1 MFPRA
6 VHMHDFVVGP
16 QAWATGATGPQSQ
29 IMAARVSPVAQTI
42 DLEYVVNPP
51 LPNLASSN
59 SSGVTQKGVTG
70 NFVSIFAD
78 GADLY
83 IVLSKTADKV
93 ASPSPTAFGT
103 ITGSGTYQGVTG
115 ACWVVKNGTEMR
127 FVPRYGQD
135 RYMGVAASA
144 TGAIRMY
151 MSNPST
157 GGGM

>member
-6 VHMHDFVVGP
+6 VHMHDFVSAP
-16 QAWATGATGPQSQ
+16 QAWATGATGPQGQ
-29 IMAARVSPVAQTI
+29 VMAARVSPTAQLI
-42 DLEYVVNPP
+42 DLQLVVNPP
-51 LPNLASSN
+51 LTNRSTTQTQ
-59 SSGVTQKGVTG
+59 GVTQKGVTE
-70 NFVSIFAD
+70 NFITVYAD

-83 IVLSKTADKV
+83 IILSKDAAR
-93 ASPSPTAFGT
+93 ASNPIGTAFGT
-103 ITGSGTYQGVTG
+103 LSGSGTYEGVTG
-115 ACWVVKNGTEMR
+115 TCWLVKNGTEFR

>member
-6 VHMHDFVVGP
+6 VHMDSFVSAP
-16 QAWATGATGPQSQ
+16 QAWATGATGPMGQV
-29 IMAARVSPVAQTI
+29 MAARVSPVAQTVN
-42 DLEYVVNPP
+42 LELVVNPP
-51 LPNLASSN
+51 MPNRATTN
-59 SSGVTQKGVTG
+59 TQGVTQKGVLE
-70 NFVSIFAD
+70 NFITIYAD

-83 IVLSKTADKV
+83 IVFSRDAAKV

-115 ACWVVKNGTEMR
+115 ACWIVKNGESMR
-127 FVPRYGQD
+127 LVPRQGQD
-135 RYMGVAASA
+135 KYMGVAASA